1 MEHSE
6 LMLLPAVA
14 IRNITTF
21 KRQLEEVY
29 EQNMDLISIWIDSF
43 SYTSKEK
50 RFKFRVADISLAPNK
65 TDASLQCKI
74 NYSPAS
80 TTSVKN
86 TELLFP
92 LEKIIDIFKK
102 WISNVKEYQD
112 AVNEYKDP
120 FYKQFEKEFEDS
132 FGEEKEEDKFSTLD
146 SDGQLK
152 FYKLIE
158 FIEKGL
164 TKEDTSNPEIKK
176 LISFINELK
185 ENIPYLPKSALKKK
199 SIKLISELKRLGIK
213 LYYDTLEIGY
223 KETIKA
229 ILISGFH
236 AIGSIDAGHIIS
248 QVLQ

>member
-1 MEHSE
+1 MEHSD

-14 IRNITTF
+14 IRNITRF
-21 KRQLEEVY
+21 RRQLEEVY
-29 EQNMDLISIWIDSF
+29 EQNMDLISTWTDTF
-43 SYTSKEK
+43 SYTSKDK
-50 RFKFRVADISLAPNK
+50 RFKFMVVNISLAPNK
-65 TDASLQCKI
+65 GDASLNCKI

-80 TTSVKN
+80 TKN
-86 TELLFP
+86 VRSTELLYP
-92 LEKIIDIFKK
+92 LEKGIDVFKR
-102 WISNVKEYQD
+102 WVSIVKEYQD
-112 AVNEYKDP
+112 ALNEYKDP
-120 FYKQFEKEFEDS
+120 FYKQFEKEFADS
-132 FGEEKEEDKFSTLD
+132 FGEEKEEDKFSTLN

-164 TKEDTSNPEIKK
+164 QKEDTSNPEIQK
-176 LISFINELK
+176 LISFTNELK
-185 ENIPYLPKSALKKK
+185 ENIPYLPKSVIKKK

-229 ILISGFH
+229 ILIGGFH
-236 AIGSIDAGHIIS
+236 AIGSIDTGHIIS